1 MKIGELTWR
10 LEKKTNYYKNN
21 ISLKSRGLLGSMYS
35 FSGSYMSTGYLK
47 EGGFISKKYSHK
59 WVTKKKKKTVRL
71 KFKNTTL
78 TLLEQLPTEKEL
90 PRIKLFEISEHVDPL
105 SSFLNILSDKQSSK
119 TIDGRRLYTMYLV
132 KEKEGSK
139 EKTVVIKNY
148 KNIWADHKRNDLK
161 KITFI
166 QSQNKILPDIIKI
179 FFKGSVFK
187 LQKN

>member
-1 MKIGELTWR
+1 
-10 LEKKTNYYKNN
+10 
-21 ISLKSRGLLGSMYS
+21 
-35 FSGSYMSTGYLK
+35 
-47 EGGFISKKYSHK
+47 
-59 WVTKKKKKTVRL
+59 
-71 KFKNTTL
+71 
-78 TLLEQLPTEKEL
+78 
-90 PRIKLFEISEHVDPL
+90 
-105 SSFLNILSDKQSSK
+105 
-119 TIDGRRLYTMYLV
+119 MYLV